1 MPHYII
7 ERQYLVPVYEHV
19 IVEARD
25 FETACRDA
33 FDEIKLPWG
42 DDTKTDYESS
52 RPTTIERAV
61 EVPNWTQLGAD
72 EFSLPY
78 LLYDAG
84 FDPLPVPREFIDESG
99 DPPIFGGF
107 V

>member
-1 MPHYII
+1 MPAII

-19 IVEARD
+19 IVEAQD

-33 FDEIKLPWG
+33 LDEIKQPWG

-61 EVPNWTQLGAD
+61 KAPNWTDLDAD
-72 EFSLPY
+72 EFSLSY

-84 FDPLPVPREFIDESG
+84 FDPLPIPRLQLR
-99 DPPIFGGF
+99 
-107 V
+107 